1 MKTVNRA
8 SGGQHSMSVRASVHV
23 RTSVR
28 RHVCMYVHMY
38 ACMRVCMHVFMRVC
52 VYSVCT
58 LMVMIHVYVCAR
70 MYLSVYVYIYV
81 FVGECECMCAC
92 VYVCMYV
99 CMHLCIY
106 VCLCRREIR
115 RLSRALESAE
125 YSPLLAFPRYL
136 YMHICICTY
145 MYLNVPISSIF
156 IFTHI
161 FGVDDE
167 PPAVRFVNFV
177 GRKFEFGIWWPPH
190 QAGPLADA
198 MVASQCF
205 ADSTRRCVCAPPL
218 ACLFA
223 WDCSS
228 RSTCVTCRWLLF
240 TAAESFQGL

>member
-1 MKTVNRA
+1 
-8 SGGQHSMSVRASVHV
+8 
-23 RTSVR
+23 
-28 RHVCMYVHMY
+28 
-38 ACMRVCMHVFMRVC
+38 MR
-52 VYSVCT
+52 
-58 LMVMIHVYVCAR
+58 VYVC
-70 MYLSVYVYIYV
+70 MCV
-81 FVGECECMCAC
+81 CM
-92 VYVCMYV
+92 YVCMYV

-106 VCLCRREIR
+106 VCMCRREIR
-115 RLSRALESAE
+115 RLSRALESVE